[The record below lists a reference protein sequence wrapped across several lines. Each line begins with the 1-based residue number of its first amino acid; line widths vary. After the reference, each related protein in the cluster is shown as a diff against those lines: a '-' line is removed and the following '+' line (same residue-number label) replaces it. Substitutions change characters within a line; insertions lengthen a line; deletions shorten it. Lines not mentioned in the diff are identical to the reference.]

1 MPRLPLITSV
11 DQVPEKDREFAESV
25 VASRGGIHGPFV
37 AYMHSPD
44 VAARVG
50 HLGAFVRFEGSLDM
64 RVRVLAAMVVA
75 REYEAMY
82 VWGAQTGGA
91 RRQGVPET
99 TITAIRENRSDGIP
113 ATDLQII
120 DFTRQILRKH
130 RVDEA
135 LFKAIQA
142 RFGNDE
148 LIQLTTAIG
157 YYAMLAMTVN
167 TAELDAAPDAEVLK
181 V

>member
-1 MPRLPLITSV
+1 
-11 DQVPEKDREFAESV
+11 
-25 VASRGGIHGPFV
+25 
-37 AYMHSPD
+37 
-44 VAARVG
+44 
-50 HLGAFVRFEGSLDM
+50 
-64 RVRVLAAMVVA
+64 
-75 REYEAMY
+75 
-82 VWGAQTGGA
+82 
-91 RRQGVPET
+91 
-99 TITAIRENRSDGIP
+99 
-113 ATDLQII
+113 LQII

-135 LFKAIQA
+135 LFKAMQA
-142 RFGNDE
+142 KFGNDE